1 MMPTHIFI
9 LAGFFVTIS
18 YMYMYTYMAPPRI
31 EHPKLGKVLVNRHKV
46 QFESIINLV
55 KGGHAMHRR
64 HTSQRSRFM

>member
-1 MMPTHIFI
+1 
-9 LAGFFVTIS
+9 
-18 YMYMYTYMAPPRI
+18 MYMYTYMAPPRI